1 MNILLVDD
9 SNVTR
14 ILIKNILEEHPD
26 AKSFKFF
33 NAENGQVALDFL
45 KYNKFE
51 IAFIDWNMPVMD
63 GEELISEIREIRA
76 YDKMKLVVATAENAK
91 ENVIK
96 MTKKKINGYLIKPF
110 DRGAVMN
117 TFTMLTMKT

>member
-45 KYNKFE
+45 KHNKID
-51 IAFIDWNMPVMD
+51 IAFVDWNMPVMD
-63 GEELISEIREIRA
+63 GEELITEIREIKA
-76 YDKMKLVVATAENAK
+76 YNKIKLVVATAENAK
-91 ENVIK
+91 ENVIR
-96 MTKKKINGYLIKPF
+96 MTKKKINGYLVKPF
-110 DRGAVMN
+110 DSGAVMK
-117 TFTMLTMKT
+117 TFNMLTLKT